1 MIKAFGIVSL
11 VAITVLDPGGVAVSA
26 VPEKTVRK
34 FQEFDRDG
42 NGKLTIDE
50 YVGRR
55 EPNDLLR
62 RDFLIFDF
70 DRDRSFSLVE
80 FAPIANGTAGYVR
93 GPIPDPLVKIVDQV
107 ASELDRRLKNWDERP
122 DEEVSTVA
130 FLDALRSGLEPSH
143 LDEAMTP
150 ILQEQADADR
160 DSQVSRKEARRFL
173 EIQFGL
179 RLPDGQPLRT
189 PNGQVNNYVW
199 FRSSDRNSDGQIEW
213 SEFMTQTGGD
223 EAHQKLFQE
232 ADQDGNQIVSLEEWF
247 IAKWTFEDPIEGFRI
262 LDLNRDGFVDTAEL
276 IQGSPPWKKTGLKY
290 LVAAFDEDQD
300 GQMSLAEYR
309 LSPHAN
315 MILGWMQLLIDTDHD
330 QRLSFEEYRF
340 EQPLFPMLREFFFRK
355 FDRNHDGYLDRTE
368 YDFRTER
375 PYAMYVMDAD
385 GSGLKKLDTG
395 TNFRF
400 GSPSVSPD
408 GKWIAFDGTSGFNSG
423 IGESVIQ
430 VMPISGGNPRPIC
443 NGVMPTWS
451 TDALKL
457 ACSRSRPQFGIW
469 IVDLGGQD
477 PLFISPGWASQW
489 SPDGKRISF
498 VNDNS
503 IQIYDLD
510 HNQAEIILQTENT
523 VYARFEINATWSP
536 DSQRICLNAKKPSNT
551 EVSDIVLLNIAAK
564 DNERLKVRHSGRS
577 IGADFAWHPNGRK
590 VICTMFCEERMRT
603 QFYEFDADANQGPLT
618 LVAGQPENMNAMDV
632 TWTPDGKQLIFTI
645 AVVE

>member
-1 MIKAFGIVSL
+1 MIKVFWIVSL
-11 VAITVLDPGGVAVSA
+11 AAFAGLNPGGAA

-42 NGKLTIDE
+42 NGKLTTDE

-70 DRDRSFSLVE
+70 DRDGSLSLVE
-80 FAPIANGTAGYVR
+80 FAAIANGTSGQLR
-93 GPIPDPLVKIVDQV
+93 GPVPDPVVKIVDQV
-107 ASELDRRLKNWDERP
+107 VGELDGKLKNWDERP
-122 DEEVSTVA
+122 NEEVSIAA
-130 FLDALRSGLEPSH
+130 FLDALQSRLEPSR
-143 LDEAMTP
+143 LDGGMTP
-150 ILQEQADADR
+150 ILWQQADADL
-160 DSQVSRKEARRFL
+160 DGMISRKEARRFL
-173 EIQFGL
+173 EIQFGV

-199 FRSSDRNSDGQIEW
+199 FRNSDRNSNGQIEW

-223 EAHQKLFQE
+223 EAHQKLFLE

-247 IAKWTFEDPIEGFRI
+247 TAKWTFEDPIEGFRS

-276 IQGSPPWKKTGLKY
+276 LQGSPPWKKTGVKH
-290 LVAAFDEDQD
+290 LVAAFDEDRD
-300 GQMSLAEYR
+300 GRMSLAEYR
-309 LSPHAN
+309 VSPHAN
-315 MILGWMQLLIDTDHD
+315 TILGWLRLLIDTDRD
-330 QRLSFEEYRF
+330 QKLSFDEYRF

-368 YDFRTER
+368 YEFKTEQ

-385 GSGLKKLDTG
+385 GTGLKKLDIG

-423 IGESVIQ
+423 IVKWEIQ
-430 VMPISGGNPRPIC
+430 VMPMSGGNPRPIC
-443 NGVMPTWS
+443 TGMMPTWS
-451 TDALKL
+451 SDALKL
-457 ACSRSRPQFGIW
+457 ACARSEPRFGIW
-469 IVDLGGQD
+469 IVDLAGQD
-477 PLFISPGWASQW
+477 PLFISPGWSPQW

-498 VNDNS
+498 MNGAT
-503 IQIYDLD
+503 IQIYDVER
-510 HNQAEIILQTENT
+510 NQAETILQTENT
-523 VYARFEINATWSP
+523 DYARFQINATWSP
-536 DSQRICLNAKKPSNT
+536 DSQRICLNAKKTSNA
-551 EVSDIVLLNIAAK
+551 EISDIVILNIAGK

-577 IGADFAWHPNGRK
+577 IGADFAWHPHGRK
-590 VICTMFCEERMRT
+590 VVCTMYCEERKRL

-632 TWTPDGKQLIFTI
+632 TWTPNGKQLVFTV
-645 AVVE
+645 AVDE